1 MNANSKNRVTNNPYL
16 VEAVPQEAARLTVW
30 RELKRLLGSPWR
42 FLATL
47 LLVLAPGLLVVSG
60 GLDLLSAWLYTVS
73 HHAQS
78 DPRPTVNLLECIQ
91 DQTKELCKGV
101 VWASPASAT
110 RMTLYPWHNFDLI
123 NGFEPWLFIG
133 FFAVAFLSFA
143 AIGSPNA
150 IRIGQ
155 TVKEVFG
162 FKKVGGAGA
171 RGKNKLFDLSREPVN
186 GPVPHA
192 LLDLEH
198 PGNFWNEHLLLGEFI
213 PRHWETNPG
222 YFWLEAEAKP
232 VPYWL
237 KLNILRTGLVIVAP
251 QGSGK
256 TASIFKPLRTFVDR
270 SRSMGIF
277 FDVKNSENAN
287 GTGTD
292 FPPELFD
299 LNFDAA
305 RPDSIKLNLFAG
317 QTPAQAGERLA
328 EALIPDLGGD
338 KAYFSNNAKSAMATI
353 VASFHAIFNSY
364 PSLVQILDYLS
375 NPENLENLHKRLL
388 NRVGGPQNA
397 DFLRLAT
404 LLQRVINLSQNKTTD
419 TLGNLAT
426 ALEPLVT
433 DVAAR
438 LLVTNPEPG
447 AFTIEQLLKEPQLV
461 RLALPVANNPRIY
474 PIIGRLVLAQF
485 TYAVLSPECNR
496 QLFKLI
502 AVDEARFFITDN
514 VANGM
519 AQARSNNA
527 GYALSFQTLTQIR
540 DEALLDNIFANAGSK
555 LVMGKVG
562 DKDAERF
569 SRLFGTIEL
578 PYLSH
583 SSGINQG
590 TNRNTGHSYSRGSE
604 FEFLS
609 SGLSGYESRATRA
622 TSNGRSASFGSSQ
635 GTNLSTR
642 ARRRFMDS
650 EVRELEQRHAII
662 ESSDDHGRQWFAQ
675 VINMDTR
682 RVKELELE
690 VSQEIIR
697 LVRKGFKGSI
707 QIQPLALTVTLP
719 TQGDAEKKVV
729 KSLKGVKTQ
738 KLQTP
743 HRSAVTRRL
752 PKPTPI
758 AVEGEIILASESG
771 AETEDEIGQ
780 ETTRD
785 LLRSLGLPE
794 KEVSALAQIIAD
806 TNHSDADL
814 IRLIEVFKTRDPEN
828 LADLV
833 ASMIRNNRY
842 PGQSKSRKSSQP

>member
-1 MNANSKNRVTNNPYL
+1 MSLKNSPNNRVTNNPYL
-16 VEAVPQEAARLTVW
+16 VGAVPQAAPKLTVW
-30 RELKRLLGSPWR
+30 GEAKRLLGSPGR

-47 LLVLAPGLLVVSG
+47 FLVLAPGLLAVSG
-60 GLDLLSAWLYTVS
+60 GLDFLSTWLYTLS
-73 HHAQS
+73 HHVQS

-91 DQTKELCKGV
+91 DQTKELCRGV
-101 VWASPASAT
+101 VWASPASSQ
-110 RMTLYPWHNFDLI
+110 RMTLYPWHDAGLI
-123 NGFEPWLFIG
+123 NRYEPWLFIG
-133 FFAVAFLSFA
+133 FFALAFLSFA
-143 AIGSPNA
+143 AIGNPKA
-150 IRIGQ
+150 ARIGQ
-155 TVKEVFG
+155 TFNAFFG
-162 FKKVGGAGA
+162 FKKVGGAK
-171 RGKNKLFDLSREPVN
+171 GKDNLFDLSPEPEN
-186 GPVPHA
+186 GPVPRA

-198 PGNFWNEHLLLGEFI
+198 PGDFWNKHLLLGEFV

-222 YFWLEAEAKP
+222 YFWFDADAKP
-232 VPYWL
+232 IPYWL
-237 KLNILRTGLVIVAP
+237 NLNILRTGVVIVAP

-277 FDVKNSENAN
+277 FDVKSSENAN

-353 VASFHAIFNSY
+353 VSSFHAIFNSY
-364 PSLVQILDYLS
+364 PTLVQILNYLS
-375 NPENLENLHKRLL
+375 NPENLGNLHKRLL
-388 NRVGGPQNA
+388 NRVGGPQGA
-397 DFLRLAT
+397 DFLRLST
-404 LLQRVINLSQNKTTD
+404 LLQRVINLSQNRTTD

-438 LLVTNPEPG
+438 LLVTNPESG
-447 AFTIEQLLKEPQLV
+447 AYTVEQLLKEPRLI

-485 TYAVLSPECNR
+485 TYGVLSPECNR

-519 AQARSNNA
+519 AQARSSNA

-540 DEALLDNIFANAGSK
+540 DETLLDNIFANAGSK

-569 SRLFGTIEL
+569 SRLFGIIEL

-583 SSGINQG
+583 SSGTNQG
-590 TNRNTGHSYSRGSE
+590 TNRNNGHSYSRGSE
-604 FEFLS
+604 FEFMS

-622 TSNGRSASFGSSQ
+622 TNSGHSASSGSSQ

-675 VINMDTR
+675 VINMDAR

-690 VSQEIIR
+690 VSKEIVR
-697 LVRKGFKGSI
+697 LVRKGFKGKI
-707 QIQPLALTVTLP
+707 QIQPLAITIKPPAQPEVEIKVTK
-719 TQGDAEKKVV
+719 G
-729 KSLKGVKTQ
+729 LKGVKTQ
-738 KLQTP
+738 TLRTP
-743 HRSAVTRRL
+743 KNGAVTRRL
-752 PKPTPI
+752 PKPQPI
-758 AVEGEIILASESG
+758 VVEGEVILASEIE
-771 AETEDEIGQ
+771 AEAEDENEQ
-780 ETTRD
+780 EVTKE
-785 LLRSLGLPE
+785 LLRSIGLPE
-794 KEVSALAQIIAD
+794 NEVNELARIIAD
-806 TNHSDADL
+806 TNHNDADL
-814 IRLIEVFKTRDPEN
+814 IRLIKLASTRHPDAMAEF
-828 LADLV
+828 V
-833 ASMIRNNRY
+833 ASMIRSNKY
-842 PGQSKSRKSSQP
+842 PGRKSTQP